1 MIPWLLGLSRARL
14 IAYGLAGAALA
25 GALAWAGLSVRSA
38 YRAKAALPI
47 ARAERDVAVA
57 TLAGYQE
64 AARLAA
70 EVAGRVQTELDAE
83 RQRKARV
90 VRVYRDA
97 VSADPTCAA
106 WAATPIG
113 CPMVA
118 PP

>member
-1 MIPWLLGLSRARL
+1 MIPYRL
-14 IAYGLAGAALA
+14 IAYGLAGAAIV
-25 GALAWAGLSVRSA
+25 GALAWAIHDVRSA
-38 YRAKAALPI
+38 YRARAALPI
-47 ARAERDVAVA
+47 ARAERDEAVA

-106 WAATPIG
+106 WASTPIG

>member
-1 MIPWLLGLSRARL
+1 MIPFPPRL
-14 IAYGLAGAALA
+14 IAYGLAGAAILGVA
-25 GALAWAGLSVRSA
+25 GVAWWQVAAWRGAYIERPALVRERDAS
-38 YRAKAALPI
+38 
-47 ARAERDVAVA
+47 RAE
-57 TLAGYQE
+57 LAGYQE

>member
-1 MIPWLLGLSRARL
+1 MIAWLLARPRL
-14 IAYGLAGAALA
+14 LAYGLGGLALA
-25 GALAWAGLSVRSA
+25 GGLAWAVHDVRSA
-38 YRAKAALPI
+38 YAARAALPI
-47 ARAERDVAVA
+47 VRAERDVAVA

-106 WAATPIG
+106 WASTPIG

>member
-1 MIPWLLGLSRARL
+1 MIGWLLARPRL
-14 IAYGLAGAALA
+14 WLYGVAGAAIL
-25 GALAWAGLSVRSA
+25 GAVAWAGLSVRSA

-47 ARAERDVAVA
+47 ARAERDEARA
-57 TLAGYQE
+57 SLAAYQE

>member
-1 MIPWLLGLSRARL
+1 MFGLTTARL
-14 IAYGLAGAALA
+14 IAYGVAGAALA
-25 GALAWAGLSVRSA
+25 GGLAWAGWSVKSA
-38 YRAKAALPI
+38 YAAKAALPI
-47 ARAERDVAVA
+47 ALKERDEAVA

-70 EVAGRVQTELDAE
+70 EVAGRVQTDLDAE

-106 WAATPIG
+106 WSRAVIP